1 MPVEK
6 MFCGKP
12 LGKDHPPLIV
22 AEVGFNHNGDVALA
36 REMIR
41 AAAEHGAD
49 AVKLQTFQGDRL
61 YSKRFLAP
69 DPADPGRE
77 IPLYEFFQRVELT
90 RADYQELFAL
100 ARELH
105 LPLFSTPFD
114 EESLDLLVELGVPAV
129 KVASPDLTHR
139 PFLSQVARTGLPV
152 VLSTGMGTESEIARA
167 LETLRKAGNDDLLL
181 LHCVSNYPARYEEM
195 NLACLPVL
203 ESRFQV
209 PVGLSDH
216 TPDTLAAVVAASLGA
231 VMIEK
236 HFTLDRTL
244 PGPDQAMSLE
254 PQDLKALK
262 ESTGKVRT
270 LLGRGVKT
278 VQPSERAVQLGAR
291 RSLVA
296 RVDLE
301 PGTILTEDRIAIKR
315 PGTGIPPEDLDRVV
329 GRRVTSRISAEEL
342 LDWEKL

>member
-1 MPVEK
+1 
-6 MFCGKP
+6 
-12 LGKDHPPLIV
+12 
-22 AEVGFNHNGDVALA
+22 
-36 REMIR
+36 
-41 AAAEHGAD
+41 
-49 AVKLQTFQGDRL
+49 
-61 YSKRFLAP
+61 
-69 DPADPGRE
+69 
-77 IPLYEFFQRVELT
+77 LYEFFQRVELT